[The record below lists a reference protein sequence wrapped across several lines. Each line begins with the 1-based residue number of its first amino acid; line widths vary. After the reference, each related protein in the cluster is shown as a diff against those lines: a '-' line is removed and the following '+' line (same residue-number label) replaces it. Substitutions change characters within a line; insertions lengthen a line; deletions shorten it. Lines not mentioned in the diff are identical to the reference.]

1 MENLIAV
8 AVVSGTA
15 AISFGLALAIE
26 CCLLEVILRFLARAR
41 ADEKTAGEASPEGAY
56 RELRKF
62 NSVAEE
68 KRA

>member
-15 AISFGLALAIE
+15 ALSFGLALLIE
-26 CCLLEVILRFLARAR
+26 CCLLEVILRFLARAAT
-41 ADEKTAGEASPEGAY
+41 ADKALREAPQGAY
-56 RELRKF
+56 GELRKAD
-62 NSVAEE
+62 SVDE